1 MKVFI
6 DCGAYDGDSIEQFYN
21 WFKLIDDPTE
31 YNIFAFE
38 PNPTVMAKA
47 KERLTNK
54 KVVFSDNAVW
64 IENGTKEFSV
74 YDVGSTLMKSKST
87 WDKGVKI
94 EVDTIDFSE
103 WIKQF
108 ENDYV
113 FVKLDCEGA
122 EFPILEKMIQDDTL
136 KVIDLLAVEFHP
148 NKVSDYTTTDKNNLI
163 EKIKQQGIKLYE
175 WH

>member
-1 MKVFI
+1 MKIFI

-21 WFKLIDDPTE
+21 WYKLIDDPTE
-31 YNIFAFE
+31 YNVFAFE

-47 KERLTNK
+47 KERLTGK

-74 YDVGSTLMKSKST
+74 YDVGSTLMESKNT

-94 EVDTIDFSE
+94 EVDTVDFSE
-103 WIKQF
+103 WINNFKG
-108 ENDYV
+108 DYV
-113 FVKLDCEGA
+113 VVKLDVEGA
-122 EFPILEKMIQDDTL
+122 EFPILEKMIKDKT
-136 KVIDLLAVEFHP
+136 IDIPDLMLVEFHP

-163 EKIKQQGIKLYE
+163 KEVSKHTRLIE

>member
-1 MKVFI
+1 MKYFI
-6 DCGAYDGDSIEQFYN
+6 DCGSYDGDSIEQFYN
-21 WFKLIDDPTE
+21 WYKLIDDPTE

-38 PNPTVMAKA
+38 PNPTVMARA

-74 YDVGSTLMKSKST
+74 YDVGSTLMESKST

-94 EVDTIDFSE
+94 EVDTVDFSE
-103 WIKQF
+103 WIKNF
-108 ENDYV
+108 KGDYV
-113 FVKLDCEGA
+113 VVKLDVEGA
-122 EFPILEKMIQDDTL
+122 EFPILQKMIKDKT
-136 KVIDLLAVEFHP
+136 IDIPDLMLVEFHP
-148 NKVSDYTTTDKNNLI
+148 NKVSDYTTTDKNKLIKEVSKHTRLI
-163 EKIKQQGIKLYE
+163 E